1 MFGTRMKAGAFAL
14 VTATTVVLVSG
25 SSLAPASGCGDG
37 SGGVGSGGSGGSCG
51 GGGYVNPL
59 HHQRWYAGRIDM
71 GVDYSPI
78 HKQAVVAIGDAKILG
93 SDNNSGW
100 PGGHFIWYKLRNG
113 DHAGDIIYVAESL
126 KKMVHKGKRVSAGE
140 RIATAVPGGTG
151 TEWGWAE
158 ADGQARAAPCYHE
171 GMKTNS
177 GKEMA
182 RFLRSLGAEIGDHVT
197 KHGPDGPRGR
207 RC

>member
-1 MFGTRMKAGAFAL
+1 LLRMRMKAGIVAFA
-14 VTATTVVLVSG
+14 AAMSVL
-25 SSLAPASGCGDG
+25 LITEPAWAPASGCGGG
-37 SGGVGSGGSGGSCG
+37 SGGVGGSGGSCG
-51 GGGYVNPL
+51 SGGYVNPL

-78 HKQAVVAIGDAKILG
+78 HRQKVVAIGDARILG
-93 SDNNSGW
+93 SDKNSGW
-100 PGGHFIWYKLRNG
+100 PGGHFIWYRLLNG
-113 DHAGDIIYVAESL
+113 DHSGDVIYVAEYL
-126 KKMVHKGKRVSAGE
+126 KKMVHKGKRVNAGE

-151 TEWGWAE
+151 TEWGWAT

-182 RFLRSLGAEIGDHVT
+182 RFLRSLGAEIGDHVR
-197 KHGPDGPRGR
+197 HGPDDPSGR